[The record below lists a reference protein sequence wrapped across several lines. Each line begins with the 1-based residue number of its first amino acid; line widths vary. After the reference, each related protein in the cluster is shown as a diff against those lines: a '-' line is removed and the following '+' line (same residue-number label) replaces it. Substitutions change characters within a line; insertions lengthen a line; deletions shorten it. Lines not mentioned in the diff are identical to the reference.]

1 MPGTTVTT
9 LGGVALFASLIYLL
23 SLMWRKKNRVSVTDK
38 VVLIT
43 GASSGLGE
51 GEHYNCI

>member
-9 LGGVALFASLIYLL
+9 LGGVALFASLIYFL

-51 GEHYNCI
+51 GEHYNCV